1 MKAQLEEL
9 RLERSD
15 KSQSSFSIMSETMNT
30 GEQMRMENEEM
41 KRKIKLYEE
50 SLTQKRGAVEIDM
63 ILKEKNTL
71 EIKAETKKR
80 EEQKEVVR
88 LKNMYGIMDREIN

>member
-1 MKAQLEEL
+1 MSDIDEKTKLIETIRTMKTQLEEL
-9 RLERSD
+9 RLEKTD
-15 KSQSSFSIMSETMNT
+15 KSQSSFSIMSETLNN
-30 GEQMRMENEEM
+30 GEQIRMENEEM

-71 EIKAETKKR
+71 
-80 EEQKEVVR
+80 
-88 LKNMYGIMDREIN
+88 

>member
-1 MKAQLEEL
+1 
-9 RLERSD
+9 
-15 KSQSSFSIMSETMNT
+15 MSETMNMN
-30 GEQMRMENEEM
+30 EQMKLENEEM
-41 KRKIKLYEE
+41 KKKIKIYEE

-80 EEQKEVVR
+80 
-88 LKNMYGIMDREIN
+88 